1 MSSKSAVVTAATSA
15 SRSSDQGASASARA
29 IWASMIEPPCRASS
43 SKTLAMK
50 NAQHRLDRKA
60 RGCQQFGQ
68 LVGVEFAGVERVDRG
83 VTAGGEGNAIGRRH
97 QQHAAGPEYASA
109 LGHELPLIP
118 KVFDDLEVDHHI
130 DLAVGQRELGEIPV
144 PHLHPR
150 IPGPYMRD
158 GRLVVIQPDDPAC
171 HTSDQVGS
179 VTLAAAGLEHVESDA
194 RDASRS

>member
-1 MSSKSAVVTAATSA
+1 M
-15 SRSSDQGASASARA
+15 
-29 IWASMIEPPCRASS
+29 
-43 SKTLAMK
+43 
-50 NAQHRLDRKA
+50 
-60 RGCQQFGQ
+60 
-68 LVGVEFAGVERVDRG
+68 ERVDRG
-83 VTAGGEGNAIGRRH
+83 VTAGGEGNPIWCGH

-158 GRLVVIQPDDPAC
+158 GRLVVIQPDHPAC

-194 RDASRS
+194 TTGQSLVDDLMATEPVVLLRQPRDRAFARKGQRIVPKRTVGNE